1 MFVELL
7 SVLAIVGGIVFMAS
21 GVLSGSTIDLL
32 AGIGC
37 FCFAGA
43 AGVWRVAELLQNA
56 QRAAEKANRR
66 PAAGEAPLYEL
77 LEQR

>member
-1 MFVELL
+1 MFAERL

-21 GVLSGSTIDLL
+21 GVLSVSILDLL

-43 AGVWRVAELLQNA
+43 AGVWRIAAALRA
-56 QRAAEKANRR
+56 GQRDEKQKR
-66 PAAGEAPLYEL
+66 PAPGDVALYEL